1 MKKESY
7 QNTFNVINIF
17 VFDYF
22 FEIGI
27 NETWRGGRNPALP
40 LSLLFVFSV
49 SNSLEIFLNF

>member
-27 NETWRGGRNPALP
+27 NGTWRGGRNPALP
-40 LSLLFVFSV
+40 LSPLFVFSV